1 MQLARNI
8 GILAL
13 VALAVTVLPG
23 GNTATS
29 TVLGALTMAFLASLA
44 WFVWVSHRENQ
55 MTIDALTDGWRA
67 LLYGAI
73 GLLVFLVAGADEMF
87 ATGAGT
93 LAWIGLFGLSIFAL
107 LRVFQESRA
116 Y

>member
-13 VALAVTVLPG
+13 IALAVTVLPG
-23 GNTATS
+23 GDTATS
-29 TVLGALTMAFLASLA
+29 TVLGALTMAFLAALA
-44 WFVWVSHRENQ
+44 WFVWVAHRENQ
-55 MTIDALTDGWRA
+55 MTIDALTESWRA
-67 LLYGAI
+67 LLYGAL

-93 LAWIGLFGLSIFAL
+93 LGWIALFGLSIFAL
-107 LRVFQESRA
+107 LRVFQESRT